1 MATPKTCPHDKSE
14 HVILSGTKV
23 RTMLRNGELPP
34 STFSRKEVIETLIE
48 GLKRRYLKGGYDMS
62 NEHIVWHDS
71 SITKRIS
78 TEKQPYKR
86 DHLADRSKRF
96 R

>member
-1 MATPKTCPHDKSE
+1 
-14 HVILSGTKV
+14 
-23 RTMLRNGELPP
+23 MLRNGELPP

-71 SITKRIS
+71 SITKKNINRKTTTQAES
-78 TEKQPYKR
+78 
-86 DHLADRSKRF
+86 F
-96 R
+96 G